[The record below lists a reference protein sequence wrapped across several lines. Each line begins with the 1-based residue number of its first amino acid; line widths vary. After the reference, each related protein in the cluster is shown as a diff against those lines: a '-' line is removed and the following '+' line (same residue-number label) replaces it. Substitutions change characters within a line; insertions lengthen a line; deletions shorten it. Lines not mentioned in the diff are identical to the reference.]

1 MISLNRLKL
10 RFTLDSLPIIIIIII
25 IHCFDW
31 REYFLVTPKDSLM
44 LDHDN
49 NIHEYDISHI
59 TSIKDDLSVYN
70 IRKVYFTSLLRFAKP
85 NRDDVIAICRSR
97 VSTLKEKRV
106 DTRCNPPRVD

>member
-49 NIHEYDISHI
+49 NIHEYDISRI
-59 TSIKDDLSVYN
+59 SKMIYLCTTYVKFILLVYSDSQ
-70 IRKVYFTSLLRFAKP
+70 SL
-85 NRDDVIAICRSR
+85 IAMM
-97 VSTLKEKRV
+97 
-106 DTRCNPPRVD
+106 